1 MKKHV
6 FIYGVLLTLI
16 IGLPTVG
23 ASAATIAPPKK
34 PHAKTHRVT
43 ESPAT
48 QKKMARLKHSTRAT
62 AAGNRS
68 TVVPAY
74 TAAKRKKKY
83 YERFYAS
90 SFANDQVE
98 GDVTVGEDPIVRAA
112 AIEALGDMNGT
123 VVSIDPDSGRVLP
136 IVQASD

>member
-48 QKKMARLKHSTRAT
+48 QKKMARMKHSTRTT
-62 AAGNRS
+62 AANNRS
-68 TVVPAY
+68 NRRPRVHRRQ
-74 TAAKRKKKY
+74 AKEK
-83 YERFYAS
+83 
-90 SFANDQVE
+90 
-98 GDVTVGEDPIVRAA
+98 ILRA
-112 AIEALGDMNGT
+112 LLRQF
-123 VVSIDPDSGRVLP
+123 VCRQSSGRRHHGW
-136 IVQASD
+136 